1 MNDPMTNLI
10 VSDTPKMI
18 RETLCVAQSAMLT
31 LNIRDRV
38 DEHVDRLQQLIDACD
53 FLRPLGP
60 DGKHRDF
67 HTPHCGCT
75 DIETPVTETFYRAC
89 YYLGGEFETV
99 KFVEARSIEQAV
111 ELAQK
116 RTPWG
121 SCYYVDICTRVEDP
135 ETGEITCQ
143 TRRLSPHEL
152 FRVRFAIH
160 R

>member
-1 MNDPMTNLI
+1 MNSGLTVEYFCEMEDCLASVIIPILDKPSEYGWVENHI
-10 VSDTPKMI
+10 WPSPWVICPKHSKTFQL
-18 RETLCVAQSAMLT
+18 RVHECVMDCFGKESAFFV
-31 LNIRDRV
+31 R
-38 DEHVDRLQQLIDACD
+38 
-53 FLRPLGP
+53 
-60 DGKHRDF
+60 
-67 HTPHCGCT
+67 
-75 DIETPVTETFYRAC
+75 ETFYRAC

-99 KFVEARSIEQAV
+99 KFVEARSIKQAV

-152 FRVRFAIH
+152 FRARFAIL
-160 R
+160 